1 MLLFHVTDHDTEKN
15 FNFTDRPHEFI
26 DLESGEWLKLNPVEI
41 RDKFVTELSA
51 FHQSLRLR
59 CTQLKIDFIPVNA
72 REDYVTVLQSY
83 LIKRG
88 RMK

>member
-1 MLLFHVTDHDTEKN
+1 
-15 FNFTDRPHEFI
+15 
-26 DLESGEWLKLNPVEI
+26 
-41 RDKFVTELSA
+41 VTELSA